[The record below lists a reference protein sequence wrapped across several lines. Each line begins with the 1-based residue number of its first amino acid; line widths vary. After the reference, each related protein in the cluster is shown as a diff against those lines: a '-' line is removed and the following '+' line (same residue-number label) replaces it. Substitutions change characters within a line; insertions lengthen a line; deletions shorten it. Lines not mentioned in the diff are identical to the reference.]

1 MPSFS
6 SKVQLSTAAQNSN
19 TVLSD
24 IDRIK
29 GAFKVYTANELN
41 SAHVNYFT
49 DGQIVYASDSG
60 SLYRANVTLANPG
73 LGIFSDSVSFTEF
86 SFDSGSFTSA
96 SFDSGNSTI
105 TFFGPDLSGSAQV
118 SMSVD
123 LSDLSGGGGST
134 DISDLNTFTGSAETR
149 LDDLEAATGSYIT
162 SAQTGSFLIGS
173 DTGSLLVTGSVSD
186 NVITL
191 EKADGTSFTLTVDTG
206 SGGSGGS
213 VGTFQQ
219 VTTQGNA
226 TSESI
231 SVQGLEIFSPNGG
244 GSLFFGGAVAGNV
257 NDNSTKNTKN
267 TIIGESASFGENQD
281 FGANLIRGNTVV
293 GAEAMKRVFRARRDT
308 VIGADAFNG
317 YYSGSDNTI
326 IGNAAAQFFY
336 TGSKNVVI
344 GANAGAGGGYV
355 FPANYN
361 SITIGY
367 YAETFGS
374 NTVSIGND
382 EITDNYFYGN
392 LTGSITDVF
401 IDDWGSVSASLA
413 SLETGGDSTDIS
425 DLNTFT
431 GSAETRLDD
440 LEAATSSYITNA
452 QTSSFLVPSDTG
464 SLLITGSVSSNVITL
479 EKGDGTSF
487 TLTVD
492 TGSAGGA
499 SVGTLQQVTEQGH
512 ATNVSMSIQGIE
524 IFSATETDGDN
535 SGSLFI
541 GANVAG
547 RLKELNNGTNTFQ
560 NTIIGFEAASRTNL
574 LDSRNTVVGAAALKG
589 ASGGDT
595 NSNNTALGAL
605 ALFVLQGGG
614 GNNTAIGNQSL
625 NSLENG
631 SNMVAVGNDAGSSVV
646 SGSNSIFI
654 GEGSDTLT
662 FVSASENE
670 IVIGAG
676 VTGKGSNTVTLGNS
690 SITDN
695 YLYGDVHYTGS
706 LIPEADAAGSGLY
719 DLGTQTNPWRELYIT
734 TASIKFIQDGEIFS
748 TVSGERDAIRVGNVL
763 ITTSSLSFV
772 NNQGDV
778 VSNIATAQESGSDV
792 VGGTT
797 TETGSL
803 LTTGSVAGNVLTFTK
818 GDGTTF
824 NLTVDTGSGGG
835 SGDITAVLAGDGL
848 SGGAS
853 SGDATLT
860 LDTGSSHFVNA
871 VLGSG
876 LFRLT
881 GSVYSTANDV
891 AITGSLDVN
900 FVEST
905 QEFRV
910 SSQSITQFSINNE
923 GVAVLAPRSSVPTA
937 VSGGMYFST
946 DGNFYFGIQQ

>member
-1 MPSFS
+1 MPSFN

-24 IDRIK
+24 VDRIK
-29 GAFKVYTANELN
+29 GAFKVYTANEMN

-49 DGQIVYASDSG
+49 DGQIVYVSDSG

-73 LGIFSDSVSFTEF
+73 EGIFDDSVSFSEF

-96 SFDSGNSTI
+96 SFNSDSSTL
-105 TFFGPDLSGSAQV
+105 TLFGPDLSGSAQV

-123 LSDLSGGGGST
+123 LSDLSGGG
-134 DISDLNTFTGSAETR
+134 A
-149 LDDLEAATGSYIT
+149 
-162 SAQTGSFLIGS
+162 
-173 DTGSLLVTGSVSD
+173 
-186 NVITL
+186 
-191 EKADGTSFTLTVDTG
+191 
-206 SGGSGGS
+206 S
-213 VGTFQQ
+213 VGTLQQ
-219 VTTQGNA
+219 VTTQGNT

-231 SVQGLEIFSPNGG
+231 SVQGLEIFSHNGG
-244 GSLFFGGAVAGNV
+244 GSLFLGGAVAGNV
-257 NDNSTKNTKN
+257 NSNSDKRTKN

-293 GAEAMKRVFRARRDT
+293 GAEAMKYVFRARRDT
-308 VIGADAFNG
+308 VIGADAFTG

-344 GANAGAGGGYV
+344 GAYAGAGGGYV
-355 FPANYN
+355 FPTNYN

-440 LEAATSSYITNA
+440 LEAATGSYITNA
-452 QTSSFLVPSDTG
+452 QTGSFLVPSDTG

-492 TGSAGGA
+492 TGSGGGA
-499 SVGTLQQVTEQGH
+499 SVGTLQQVTEQGDD
-512 ATNVSMSIQGIE
+512 TTLPISIQKIK
-524 IFSATETDGDN
+524 IQ
-535 SGSLFI
+535 SGLGWNREDALSSSLFI
-541 GANVAG
+541 GENVAPDAINVASQSS
-547 RLKELNNGTNTFQ
+547 LAQYELNTFIGGNAGRHLTEFVGANTVIGTEAALGESGTTNNLGGH
-560 NTIIGFEAASRTNL
+560 NTIIGAQAMYTYQR
-574 LDSRNTVVGAAALKG
+574 
-589 ASGGDT
+589 
-595 NSNNTALGAL
+595 
-605 ALFVLQGGG
+605 GGG
-614 GNNTAIGNQSL
+614 GNTVIGASAFN
-625 NSLENG
+625 NFK
-631 SNMVAVGNDAGSSVV
+631 
-646 SGSNSIFI
+646 SGSDNIVIGRGAAYQANSGSHNIYI
-654 GEGSDTLT
+654 GVTTGPFNSKL
-662 FVSASENE
+662 AENE
-670 IVIGAG
+670 IVIGTDPDSASG
-676 VTGKGSNTVTLGNS
+676 GLRGHGSNTVTLGNTS
-690 SITDN
+690 TTDN
-695 YLYGDVHYTGS
+695 YFYGDVHYTGS
-706 LIPEADAAGSGLY
+706 LIPEATDDGNGIY
-719 DLGTQTNPWRELYIT
+719 DLGTQTNPWRELFIT
-734 TASIKFIQDGEIFS
+734 TASIKFIQNGEIYS
-748 TVSGERDAIRVGNVL
+748 TVSGEKDAIRVGNVL
-763 ITTSSLSFV
+763 ITTASLAFV
-772 NNQGDV
+772 NNQGDI
-778 VSNIATAQESGSDV
+778 VSYIATAQESGSDV

-824 NLTVDTGSGGG
+824 NLTVDTGSGSGT
-835 SGDITAVLAGDGL
+835 GDITAVLAGDGL

-853 SGDATLT
+853 SGDATLA
-860 LDTGSSHFVNA
+860 LDSGSSHFINA

-923 GVAVLAPRSSVPTA
+923 GVAVLAPRSTVPTA